1 MSFCQIPYNP
11 NGATMAVCAR
21 LPLTQQWPLI
31 SIQDLDLGLVDCLP
45 VILEDATGIP
55 RVGVPRPIGIADV
68 VRFQKGYQ
76 AALPNSPNILAHR
89 AAAKLPQQHWGSTF
103 QLQVGPVLLP
113 DPRQVMGEVR
123 ALEPGLHVD
132 LRSVVMRRIHQFV
145 WLR

>member
-1 MSFCQIPYNP
+1 
-11 NGATMAVCAR
+11 MAVCTR

-31 SIQDLDLGLVDCLP
+31 SIQDLELGLVDCLP

-76 AALPNSPNILAHR
+76 AALPNSPSVLAHR
-89 AAAKLPQQHWGSTF
+89 AAAKLPQQHWGRAL

-113 DPRQVMGEVR
+113 DPR
-123 ALEPGLHVD
+123 
-132 LRSVVMRRIHQFV
+132 
-145 WLR
+145 